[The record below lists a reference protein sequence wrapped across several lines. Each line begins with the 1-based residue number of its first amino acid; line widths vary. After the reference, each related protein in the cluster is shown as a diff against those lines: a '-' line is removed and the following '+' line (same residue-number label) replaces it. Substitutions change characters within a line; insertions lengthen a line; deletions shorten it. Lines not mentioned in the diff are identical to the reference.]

1 MLRKP
6 LGISGARTIISRR
19 YCMRSSL
26 FRRRR
31 CAARRALRNS
41 KADKSRSCVARG
53 ILEARIRLACVLM
66 TVNLFDALRLLRGA
80 DLATSFWLP
89 FKGLRLSGN
98 PTGAPVSAHVRV
110 ASLIGRWGAGFGPCQ
125 SSEKYLHCVHL
136 SRV

>member
-1 MLRKP
+1 VLLAALYVIPKP
-6 LGISGARTIISRR
+6 INRGLA
-19 YCMRSSL
+19 L
-26 FRRRR
+26 P
-31 CAARRALRNS
+31 AAFWKLVYA
-41 KADKSRSCVARG
+41 
-53 ILEARIRLACVLM
+53 LACVLM